1 MSRRT
6 SLWTT
11 DTARSVE
18 WIGGLLFGKSY
29 SELTGEL
36 SGDHIFYDLG
46 QKCKTIDESEW
57 IKSSGSTDDLLGRR
71 SRELASVNAAENRS
85 AAMSY
90 RQLVHQLHFSQT
102 KSVPSQDRN
111 VLHGV
116 LMLLADECHP
126 LATSK
131 NTIIIIVITI
141 IIKVRLRTGI
151 STITVK
157 KLWTILHS
165 LTS

>member
-1 MSRRT
+1 
-6 SLWTT
+6 
-11 DTARSVE
+11 
-18 WIGGLLFGKSY
+18 
-29 SELTGEL
+29 
-36 SGDHIFYDLG
+36 
-46 QKCKTIDESEW
+46 
-57 IKSSGSTDDLLGRR
+57 LGRR

-131 NTIIIIVITI
+131 NTIIIIAITI

-157 KLWTILHS
+157 KL
-165 LTS
+165 

>member
-1 MSRRT
+1 M
-6 SLWTT
+6 
-11 DTARSVE
+11 
-18 WIGGLLFGKSY
+18 
-29 SELTGEL
+29 
-36 SGDHIFYDLG
+36 
-46 QKCKTIDESEW
+46 
-57 IKSSGSTDDLLGRR
+57 LGRR

-126 LATSK
+126 LATS
-131 NTIIIIVITI
+131 IVITI

-157 KLWTILHS
+157 KL
-165 LTS
+165 